1 MELHLEI
8 VNAILEDLN
17 ILLNLP
23 ITKNVTIYEAVV
35 YISSLNISFEWE
47 DGMVEACN
55 SRHILLL

>member
-23 ITKNVTIYEAVV
+23 ITKNVTIHEAVV
-35 YISSLNISFEWE
+35 YISSLNMHRYSVTLEK
-47 DGMVEACN
+47 
-55 SRHILLL
+55 